1 LNDELI
7 IVFRTTDAVLL
18 AVAKAVL
25 ESEQIRYVVDG
36 EGLQDLV
43 GIGRFPSGYNTVTG
57 PVRIQVTAENAARA
71 RNALAGLGDES

>member
-1 LNDELI
+1 MNDELI